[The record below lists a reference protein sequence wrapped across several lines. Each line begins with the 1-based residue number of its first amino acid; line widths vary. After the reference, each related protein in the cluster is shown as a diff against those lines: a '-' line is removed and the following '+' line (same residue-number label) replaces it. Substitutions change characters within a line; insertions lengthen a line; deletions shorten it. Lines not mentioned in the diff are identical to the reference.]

1 MYTLMPLCICH
12 NEIFDITHQKPK
24 CKITFKHVTT
34 YTEIADA
41 FLHKIY
47 DKGRSIGLFSMS

>member
-1 MYTLMPLCICH
+1 MPLCICH